1 MVSQLARFTVRAV
14 FPSVTHT
21 VWFCT
26 HWLYTGLWLTVVQ
39 RKIMNSMRMLRTPV
53 NLAVYMV

>member
-1 MVSQLARFTVRAV
+1 MSQLARFTVRT
-14 FPSVTHT
+14 FYPSLTQT

-26 HWLYTGLWLTVVQ
+26 HWLYTGLWLIVVQ

-53 NLAVYMV
+53 NLAVYVV